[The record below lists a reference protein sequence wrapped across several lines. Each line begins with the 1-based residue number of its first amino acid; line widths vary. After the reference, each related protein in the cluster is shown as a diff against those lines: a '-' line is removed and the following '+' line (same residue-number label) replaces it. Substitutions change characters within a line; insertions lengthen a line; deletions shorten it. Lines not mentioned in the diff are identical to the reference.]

1 MASARAW
8 SVQAHVPSAGSSLRT
23 RNRRARPPRASSV
36 DPEASAGGSVA
47 RDSGD
52 GAGSPNTRTPH
63 SGYHR
68 IEGFPRPFFE
78 GWYFR
83 VTLPEIRDNLSLIY
97 HVYDPD
103 LRRSERRGAGAQ
115 VCTPGGKYIWRESH
129 DVERF
134 TAAPHELALRMDYA
148 HAEGG
153 PEFYEV
159 ACGGR
164 VHRGRL
170 RLGDEVNDPSVWPPE
185 KLASEVRWDFTVE
198 PVAGYGDR
206 GRATSTA
213 GWLSSLPVFEP
224 HYQIT
229 MAHGLATGWIETNGA
244 RVEFAKAPAY
254 SEKNWGGAGF
264 PSRWFWL
271 QCNSFRARPGLSVT
285 ATGGNRGVVIL
296 PGVREE
302 VAAITIHAPGGGFFP
317 FVPVAGEGFE
327 AADLTWSVSPW
338 GRWTVRG
345 VTPTHEVEIAG
356 WIAPTDDVVGGT
368 TVLRAPMD
376 DAGAGMAP
384 LCRESFRGSMRVSL
398 WERDAAATW
407 NGGDDEGGSRSG
419 DGGGSGSWGD
429 GGAGKGRGR
438 CILDGVQSDTAAV
451 EVGGGPWTE
460 AWVGSAEMREPL
472 GTLAGAPVDVDAVAG
487 FFKRVGLDVVPGL

>member
-1 MASARAW
+1 M
-8 SVQAHVPSAGSSLRT
+8 
-23 RNRRARPPRASSV
+23 
-36 DPEASAGGSVA
+36 
-47 RDSGD
+47 
-52 GAGSPNTRTPH
+52 
-63 SGYHR
+63 
-68 IEGFPRPFFE
+68 
-78 GWYFR
+78 
-83 VTLPEIRDNLSLIY
+83 
-97 HVYDPD
+97 
-103 LRRSERRGAGAQ
+103 
-115 VCTPGGKYIWRESH
+115 CTPGGKYIWRESR

-153 PEFYEV
+153 SEFYEV
-159 ACGGR
+159 ARGGS

-185 KLASEVRWDFTVE
+185 KLASEVRWDFSVE

-254 SEKNWGGAGF
+254 SEKNWGAAGF

-271 QCNSFRARPGLSVT
+271 QCNSFRAQPGLSVT

-302 VAAITIHAPGGGFFP
+302 VAAITIHAPGGDFFP
-317 FVPVAGEGFE
+317 FVPAAGGCR

-345 VTPTHEVEIAG
+345 VTPTHEVEIDRLDRPGGRRGGRDDRVAG
-356 WIAPTDDVVGGT
+356 AE
-368 TVLRAPMD
+368 D

-384 LCRESFRGSMRVSL
+384 LCRESLRGSMKVSL
-398 WERDAAATW
+398 WERDVAATW
-407 NGGDDEGGSRSG
+407 NGGDDVKGEGW
-419 DGGGSGSWGD
+419 GGGWGD
-429 GGAGKGRGR
+429 GGARKGRGR

>member
-52 GAGSPNTRTPH
+52 GDGSPNTRTPH

-338 GRWTVRG
+338 GRWT
-345 VTPTHEVEIAG
+345 A
-356 WIAPTDDVVGGT
+356 
-368 TVLRAPMD
+368 
-376 DAGAGMAP
+376 
-384 LCRESFRGSMRVSL
+384 CR
-398 WERDAAATW
+398 
-407 NGGDDEGGSRSG
+407 
-419 DGGGSGSWGD
+419 
-429 GGAGKGRGR
+429 
-438 CILDGVQSDTAAV
+438 
-451 EVGGGPWTE
+451 
-460 AWVGSAEMREPL
+460 
-472 GTLAGAPVDVDAVAG
+472 
-487 FFKRVGLDVVPGL
+487 

>member
-1 MASARAW
+1 M
-8 SVQAHVPSAGSSLRT
+8 
-23 RNRRARPPRASSV
+23 
-36 DPEASAGGSVA
+36 
-47 RDSGD
+47 
-52 GAGSPNTRTPH
+52 RTPH

-115 VCTPGGKYIWRESH
+115 VCTPGGKYIWRESR

-153 PEFYEV
+153 SEFYEV
-159 ACGGR
+159 ARGGS

-185 KLASEVRWDFTVE
+185 KLASEVRWDFSVE

-271 QCNSFRARPGLSVT
+271 QCNSFRAQPGLSVT

-302 VAAITIHAPGGGFFP
+302 VAAITIHAPGGDFFP
-317 FVPVAGEGFE
+317 FVPVAGEG
-327 AADLTWSVSPW
+327 
-338 GRWTVRG
+338 
-345 VTPTHEVEIAG
+345 VE
-356 WIAPTDDVVGGT
+356 
-368 TVLRAPMD
+368 L
-376 DAGAGMAP
+376 
-384 LCRESFRGSMRVSL
+384 SL
-398 WERDAAATW
+398 
-407 NGGDDEGGSRSG
+407 
-419 DGGGSGSWGD
+419 
-429 GGAGKGRGR
+429 
-438 CILDGVQSDTAAV
+438 IHI
-451 EVGGGPWTE
+451 
-460 AWVGSAEMREPL
+460 
-472 GTLAGAPVDVDAVAG
+472 
-487 FFKRVGLDVVPGL
+487 